1 MEIRQDPCHLQPA
14 KPKRI
19 IGYYPA
25 YKLNLKPGVDFNISP
40 SINYLNYIAFG
51 PNDLVNNDNN
61 QNGVTTL
68 LNNQFS
74 RLNELKLYK
83 TNNRLQ
89 FQIILSVLL
98 PTDGNNLTQLFNGF
112 TINVNDKKKRQGGQL
127 TTNLASAVYQFGFD
141 GIDIDYP
148 FKLPCYPPLGGFNY
162 AYVNLINGLSL
173 QLSNKTLMITTGQYP
188 TNIFN
193 NISVDFINIQSF
205 NLNVNSTTTNA
216 GIDKIQQILNSW
228 STVINKSKLVFLGV
242 EFGGIIKIVSSNNI
256 KSDIENQLIQIANA
270 SNSMFPM
277 ANEPIPD
284 QYYQSLNAKIDYIN
298 NNNNLAGIAI
308 ADITKDSN
316 DSQLMNFIASG
327 TQPTPAPG
335 GPNATSPST
344 PTSEQP
350 NPPNTGAIVGG
361 VIGSLIFVGAIAGV
375 GFMMYQK
382 RKVKMSDLLKD
393 TKNQTRS
400 DINRQDYSDINRQVL
415 GQDPCHLSP
424 TKPPKIIIEYYP
436 AYKLNLKPGIDF
448 NISPSINYL
457 NYIAFGPNDLVNN
470 GNNQNGLPTLLNNQF
485 VRFNELKAYRTNN
498 RLQFKIILSVLLPTD
513 GINLTQLFNVSG
525 VGVQLTTNLVGAV
538 YQFGFDGIDIDYPFK
553 LPCYP
558 LIGGFNTVYS
568 NLLNGLSS
576 QLSNKT
582 LMITAGQYPINIT
595 NLNNIDF
602 INIQSF
608 NLNIKSN
615 LILSVEFGGI
625 IEIVSSNNIKS
636 DIESQQIQIANATNS
651 KLPMADEPIPDQ

>member
-1 MEIRQDPCHLQPA
+1 MEIRSFLSLSKFTFLLYIFFILVLIKKILGQDPCHLQPA

-25 YKLNLKPGVDFNISP
+25 YKLNLKPGIDFNISP

-51 PNDLVNNDNN
+51 PNDLVNNGNN

-127 TTNLASAVYQFGFD
+127 TTNLVSAVYRFGFD

-148 FKLPCYPPLGGFNY
+148 FKLPCYPSIGGFNT
-162 AYVNLINGLSL
+162 AYLNLINDLSL
-173 QLSNKTLMITTGQYP
+173 QLINKTLMITAGQYP

-193 NISVDFINIQSF
+193 NISVDFINIQAF
-205 NLNVNSTTTNA
+205 NLNVNSTTTSA

-228 STVINKSKLVFLGV
+228 STVINKSKLVLGV
-242 EFGGIIKIVSSNNI
+242 EFGGIIEIVSSNNI
-256 KSDIENQLIQIANA
+256 ESDIENQLIQLANA

-277 ANEPIPD
+277 VYEPIPD
-284 QYYQSLNAKIDYIN
+284 QCQYSSYAYLSWNTLKQVLSSSSCPTNLTSSSSSWKYGFVKNAKQSYLYQQQNSSSTNYFVVFYEDYQSLNAKIDYIN
-298 NNNNLAGIAI
+298 NNNNLSGIAI

-335 GPNATSPST
+335 GPNTTSPST

-375 GFMMYQK
+375 SFMMYQK

-393 TKNQTRS
+393 TKNQTCP
-400 DINRQDYSDINRQVL
+400 DINRQDYSDINRQVRS
-415 GQDPCHLSP
+415 DTHNRIYS
-424 TKPPKIIIEYYP
+424 
-436 AYKLNLKPGIDF
+436 D
-448 NISPSINYL
+448 
-457 NYIAFGPNDLVNN
+457 
-470 GNNQNGLPTLLNNQF
+470 
-485 VRFNELKAYRTNN
+485 TNH
-498 RLQFKIILSVLLPTD
+498 Q
-513 GINLTQLFNVSG
+513 
-525 VGVQLTTNLVGAV
+525 
-538 YQFGFDGIDIDYPFK
+538 
-553 LPCYP
+553 
-558 LIGGFNTVYS
+558 
-568 NLLNGLSS
+568 SS
-576 QLSNKT
+576 
-582 LMITAGQYPINIT
+582 
-595 NLNNIDF
+595 
-602 INIQSF
+602 
-608 NLNIKSN
+608 
-615 LILSVEFGGI
+615 
-625 IEIVSSNNIKS
+625 
-636 DIESQQIQIANATNS
+636 
-651 KLPMADEPIPDQ
+651 